1 MSHFILDFDQL
12 LSTQFSPRGECG
24 EWAPA
29 YAYLYVISSVLIV
42 AAYVTIFALLA
53 LAYLQ
58 GRQTTEPVKI
68 TRRQV
73 FTQRIAY
80 GAFILFCGVGHM
92 EGALAFF
99 TPQYHLY
106 AVWHAMTA
114 IASWAAVFVT
124 AKLRNRLIPGV

>member
-1 MSHFILDFDQL
+1 MSHFILDFEQL
-12 LSTQFSPRGECG
+12 LSTRFSPRGECG
-24 EWAPA
+24 EWVPG
-29 YAYLYVISSVLIV
+29 YAWLYVISSILIM
-42 AAYVTIFALLA
+42 AAYVTIFALIA

-58 GRQTTEPVKI
+58 GRTSKAPVNI

-73 FTQRIAY
+73 LSMRITYA
-80 GAFILFCGVGHM
+80 AFILFCGIGHL
-92 EGALAFF
+92 EGVMSFF

-114 IASWAAVFVT
+114 VASWAAVFVT